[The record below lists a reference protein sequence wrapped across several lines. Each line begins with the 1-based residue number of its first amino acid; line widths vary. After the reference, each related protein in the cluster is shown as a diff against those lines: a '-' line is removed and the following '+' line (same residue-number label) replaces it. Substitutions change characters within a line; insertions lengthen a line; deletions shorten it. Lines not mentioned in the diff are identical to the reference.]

1 MCLAIPVL
9 IKSIEDKEAEVEIG
23 GITRRISLW
32 LTPEAK
38 VGDYVL
44 VHTGYA
50 INVLDQEQAEET
62 LSILREIAE
71 AEGVGVGIGEVL
83 VLDSA
88 EFEDRSVAVSP
99 HYTGLPSV
107 LKMGRELKLDMP
119 EQVTVIGIGVA
130 DPFSFD
136 EKLSPELEKALPA
149 IVERIARL
157 FK

>member
-1 MCLAIPVL
+1 MCLAIPAL

-62 LSILREIAE
+62 LALLREMGWTAE
-71 AEGVGVGIGEVL
+71 EEG
-83 VLDSA
+83 
-88 EFEDRSVAVSP
+88 
-99 HYTGLPSV
+99 
-107 LKMGRELKLDMP
+107 
-119 EQVTVIGIGVA
+119 
-130 DPFSFD
+130 
-136 EKLSPELEKALPA
+136 
-149 IVERIARL
+149 
-157 FK
+157 